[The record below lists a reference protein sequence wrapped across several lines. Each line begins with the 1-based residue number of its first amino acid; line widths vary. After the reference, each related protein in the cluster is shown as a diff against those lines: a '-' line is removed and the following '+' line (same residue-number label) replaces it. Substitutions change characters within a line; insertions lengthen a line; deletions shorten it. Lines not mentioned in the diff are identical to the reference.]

1 VLSGLFNQIK
11 QVGFKQMD
19 DFVHYFVNG
28 MPVYCH
34 EKEDKNGF
42 RFVPATLVNN
52 KFCNIT
58 ELREALGVNKKNVER
73 YAKALKK
80 KGMTHLFNRKE
91 TRDQCH
97 KFTADKIKEVQRL
110 SDPGHSQQGTAKF
123 IGVNECAIRE
133 FCFWW
138 S

>member
-80 KGMTHLFNRKE
+80 KGMPHLFKGRKRVINA
-91 TRDQCH
+91 TSLLQ
-97 KFTADKIKEVQRL
+97 
-110 SDPGHSQQGTAKF
+110 
-123 IGVNECAIRE
+123 IR
-133 FCFWW
+133 
-138 S
+138 